1 MKSLLIGEAASAEVQ
16 RMIIAALEGG
26 AEVDRVIHMRTV
38 HISPDSILVAAK
50 IAVRPT
56 DTAAQVAAGI
66 DDAEERVRAAVPIA
80 NVIYLEPDLY
90 RPSRADQADP
100 SVRSAQ
106 RRRALLLLLLLLFL
120 PPRPAPPGRPPRP
133 DRPPRPS

>member
-1 MKSLLIGEAASAEVQ
+1 MW
-16 RMIIAALEGG
+16 
-26 AEVDRVIHMRTV
+26 TV

-66 DDAEERVRAAVPIA
+66 DEAEKRVRAAVPIA

-90 RPSRADQADP
+90 RPVPR
-100 SVRSAQ
+100 RSG
-106 RRRALLLLLLLLFL
+106 RPFRPL
-120 PPRPAPPGRPPRP
+120 RPARPVLLPR
-133 DRPPRPS
+133 RPSRPA